1 MIIDTLGIDHVMRVL
16 LPAEYKE
23 QLAVAEKLYEVQA
36 PLRAAQAEE
45 DARLQ
50 QLEAEEEQRNTPNR
64 NPCHVTVML
73 WVRSMWSHDHGVP
86 CRRRFR
92 GIGQG

>member
-1 MIIDTLGIDHVMRVL
+1 MRVL
-16 LPAEYKE
+16 LSAEYKE

-50 QLEAEEEQRNTPNR
+50 QLEAEEEQRKNTQPKPVPNH
-64 NPCHVTVML
+64 CHTWCCSVFDQQ
-73 WVRSMWSHDHGVP
+73 SMIVDGV
-86 CRRRFR
+86 FE
-92 GIGQG
+92 GSDTTEGWYAQA

>member
-1 MIIDTLGIDHVMRVL
+1 MFLS
-16 LPAEYKE
+16 AEYKE

-50 QLEAEEEQRNTPNR
+50 QLEAEEEQRRTPNR

-73 WVRSMWSHDHGVP
+73 WVRLWSCNP
-86 CRRRFR
+86 
-92 GIGQG
+92 

>member
-1 MIIDTLGIDHVMRVL
+1 MRVL
-16 LPAEYKE
+16 LSAEYKE

-50 QLEAEEEQRNTPNR
+50 QLEAEEEQRKNTQPKPVPR
-64 NPCHVTVML
+64 HCHALNP
-73 WVRSMWSHDHGVP
+73 
-86 CRRRFR
+86 
-92 GIGQG
+92 

>member
-1 MIIDTLGIDHVMRVL
+1 MRVL

-73 WVRSMWSHDHGVP
+73 WVRLWSCNP
-86 CRRRFR
+86 
-92 GIGQG
+92 

>member
-1 MIIDTLGIDHVMRVL
+1 MRVL

-45 DARLQ
+45 DATEQHEPPLALKPLERTWVLGTRLTRMEAKLDGVKEAAVQ
-50 QLEAEEEQRNTPNR
+50 NLVDNAEEHCLEE
-64 NPCHVTVML
+64 L
-73 WVRSMWSHDHGVP
+73 
-86 CRRRFR
+86 
-92 GIGQG
+92 